1 MLKWISKSGTFIQF
15 TLFLV
20 FLAILW
26 VPAFVN
32 PVLPVITLGDGPLY
46 KLVASWLLPF
56 PSFTIAIA
64 LFLVVLQS
72 VLLFY
77 MFQANGFFG
86 RSNFLPAIIILLAF
100 SWNAGFQTIHSILF
114 AGIFIIIALNA
125 IMTMYGRQ
133 GAFQQVFTAAFSIGM
148 AALFYIPLAYLII
161 FIWFSLITYRIS
173 TWREYV
179 ISIIGFVLPFIY
191 YLSWLF
197 WDKSMQSG
205 LRQLGDSLFNLV
217 LPARFSLMNMVW
229 LSISAMVLFISLIAV
244 LNALSDKLISLRR
257 KAWIMI
263 DYSLT
268 ALIVVLLAGW
278 PIISANYL
286 FIIPMAFFVTGS
298 ISLVKR
304 AFWFETISLAY
315 FFLLVGMR
323 VYQML

>member
-1 MLKWISKSGTFIQF
+1 MLKWISKSGAFIQF

-26 VPAFVN
+26 IPAFVKPVS
-32 PVLPVITLGDGPLY
+32 PVLTIGDGPLY
-46 KLVASWLLPF
+46 RLIAGWLLPF

-77 MFQANGFFG
+77 MFQANGYFG

-100 SWNAGFQTIHSILF
+100 SWNADFQTIHSVLF
-114 AGIFIIIALNA
+114 AGIFIIIALNS
-125 IMTMYGRQ
+125 IMAMYGRQ
-133 GAFQQVFTAAFSIGM
+133 GAFQQVFTAAFSIGI
-148 AALFYIPLAYLII
+148 AALFYIPLTYLLL
-161 FIWFSLITYRIS
+161 FLLFSLITYRIS

-179 ISIIGFVLPFIY
+179 ISLIGFFLPFIY

-197 WDKSMQSG
+197 WNKSTLLGFS
-205 LRQLGDSLFNLV
+205 QLGISLFNLV
-217 LPARFSLMNMVW
+217 LPARFSIMNMVW
-229 LSISAMVLFISLIAV
+229 LSVSAIVLLISLLAV

-257 KAWIMI
+257 KAWILI
-263 DYSLT
+263 DYSFT
-268 ALIVVLLAGW
+268 ALIVVFLAGW

-286 FIIPMAFFVTGS
+286 FIIPMAFFITGS

-304 AFWFETISLAY
+304 AFWFEMISLAY
-315 FFLLVGMR
+315 FLLLVGMR
-323 VYQML
+323 VYHML